1 MAPTGLLTCSAG
13 CRAKGSSS
21 HGPIAVRSGEV
32 PIVDTPLWGPH
43 APAPSVGLAGVGWHQ
58 GRA

>member
-13 CRAKGSSS
+13 CQAKGSSS

-32 PIVDTPLWGPH
+32 PMVDTPLWGPH